1 MQTFPAENA
10 FAFDFLQVKR
20 HPAGRVNPM
29 SGLDQMSL
37 IAKQHARLYYA
48 LWPNQP
54 MVRKLGVAQTD
65 VVGRKVNADQLHLTL
80 AFLGNQPIDK
90 LPALAAVLA
99 QLPPQG
105 FVIELDRYGY
115 FKQQKIAWIGPT
127 EVPLALLALRRALL
141 MGLSTIT
148 PRLKAEPRFVPHV
161 TLARDAQAPAQ
172 QFAKRISWPAKRIV
186 LVQSLPTRQGVIYSL
201 VAE

>member
-1 MQTFPAENA
+1 MLGP
-10 FAFDFLQVKR
+10 
-20 HPAGRVNPM
+20 
-29 SGLDQMSL
+29 DQMGL

-48 LWPNQP
+48 MWPDEATLH
-54 MVRKLGVAQTD
+54 KLEVAQTD

-90 LPALAAVLA
+90 LPALADVLA

-201 VAE
+201 VAERLLDSAAEAEAEAVEAAAPVVPAS

>member
-1 MQTFPAENA
+1 MLGP
-10 FAFDFLQVKR
+10 
-20 HPAGRVNPM
+20 
-29 SGLDQMSL
+29 DQMGL

-48 LWPNQP
+48 MWPDEATLH
-54 MVRKLGVAQTD
+54 KLEVAQTD

-201 VAE
+201 VAERLLDSAAEAEAEAVEAAAPVVPAS

>member
-1 MQTFPAENA
+1 M
-10 FAFDFLQVKR
+10 
-20 HPAGRVNPM
+20 G
-29 SGLDQMSL
+29 L

-48 LWPNQP
+48 MWPDEATLH
-54 MVRKLGVAQTD
+54 KLEVAQTD

-90 LPALAAVLA
+90 LPALADVLA

-201 VAE
+201 VAERLLDSAAEAEAEAVEAAAPVVPAS

>member
-1 MQTFPAENA
+1 VLGP
-10 FAFDFLQVKR
+10 
-20 HPAGRVNPM
+20 
-29 SGLDQMSL
+29 DQMGL

-48 LWPNQP
+48 MWPDEATLH
-54 MVRKLGVAQTD
+54 KLEVAQTD

-201 VAE
+201 VAERLLDSAAEAEAEAVEAAAPVVPAS